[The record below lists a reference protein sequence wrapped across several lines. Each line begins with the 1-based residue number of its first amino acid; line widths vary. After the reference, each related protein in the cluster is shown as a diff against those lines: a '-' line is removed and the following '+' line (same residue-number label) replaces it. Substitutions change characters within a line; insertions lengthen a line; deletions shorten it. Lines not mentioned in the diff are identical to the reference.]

1 MEEPPTGQS
10 TFSSGSQLQVSRAVR
25 SLQQEV
31 KPHPTLPRPPA
42 WALAP
47 GAAPHSRA
55 GQEGIYSAST
65 SAQQETQWSPPW
77 NWSGKLASNSELSD
91 SLSAFTCKMG
101 RTPSPW
107 VTIRVHETGELPQ
120 RRAAARVASSP
131 EHTPATRPAILLP
144 AVASWVML
152 KKVWGP
158 VGQVPRKLTVF
169 ALDHWAGPHAACWH
183 HTPCVSLQEA
193 RWPFLLCV
201 LLPYL
206 QAALGRGGAQ
216 SRHPREPAL
225 WETPSRAQRSP
236 ATLALSALG
245 GHLSQHHLSVFHVR
259 THFVLSRNPMGSEFS
274 QLMCTEGPALCKVW
288 VKH

>member
-10 TFSSGSQLQVSRAVR
+10 TFSSGSQLQVSRAIR

-47 GAAPHSRA
+47 EGAAPHSRA
-55 GQEGIYSAST
+55 GQEGIYSTPT
-65 SAQQETQWSPPW
+65 SAQLETQWSPPW
-77 NWSGKLASNSELSD
+77 NWSGNLANNSELSD
-91 SLSAFTCKMG
+91 SLSAFTCKTG

-107 VTIRVHETGELPQ
+107 VTIRVHETGELLQ

-131 EHTPATRPAILLP
+131 EHTPATSPAILLP

-169 ALDHWAGPHAACWH
+169 ALDHWAGPHAAGWH

-193 RWPFLLCV
+193 RWPLLRCV

-206 QAALGRGGAQ
+206 QAAGQSWRPEQTPPRTCPVGSPLTCPGVSCHLGAECPGW
-216 SRHPREPAL
+216 SPVPA
-225 WETPSRAQRSP
+225 PSQCLP
-236 ATLALSALG
+236 
-245 GHLSQHHLSVFHVR
+245 
-259 THFVLSRNPMGSEFS
+259 
-274 QLMCTEGPALCKVW
+274 CTNSLCSLT
-288 VKH
+288 